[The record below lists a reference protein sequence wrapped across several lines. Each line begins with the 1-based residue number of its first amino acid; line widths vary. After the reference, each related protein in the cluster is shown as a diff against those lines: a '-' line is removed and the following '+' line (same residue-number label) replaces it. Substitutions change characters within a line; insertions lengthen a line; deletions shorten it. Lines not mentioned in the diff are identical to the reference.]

1 LQSRLLYLIETGG
14 PQYFILMGS
23 RPNDHK
29 DESVIPILR
38 GTKESTPTSV
48 SKWNKLSFEAINLI
62 TSRVNRR
69 VFLEIINSETS
80 DKANLL
86 WTKINEQYAS
96 KRALNKGRVWMN
108 WQKSNYNCN
117 LQLYI
122 DNTRTFLH
130 ELESVSIKVP
140 SEILSYIILGKL
152 AGDTTLSQVV
162 ELLTLND
169 DLIGKPDQFLSH
181 LQEYVHL
188 QTSKPA
194 NNHSTASALVSS
206 TQNHPY
212 KIMYY
217 CANGKHNP
225 KCTTHKKEEC
235 YAENPHLRPPRRENK
250 RKATGEAS
258 AHLGSATALITNSN
272 ILQELVIDCG
282 ATHHMFYSQSIFSSI
297 SEVSR
302 FSVSTGYSASNLYA
316 EGIRTVNILV
326 NNRLLTLTDCLF
338 VPKLNFNL
346 VSLLQL
352 FKHKITITRAN
363 KNFTLETTEN
373 LLLQG
378 EVINNLMKI
387 TFTSPTSFVTTVMDD
402 LWHRRLGH
410 PGKLLVKSMGLPSSN
425 QLCRI
430 CELNKATHIPFKS
443 HFEDAT
449 LPLDCIHIDLVG
461 PITPPSISGARY
473 FLTIVDQATSF
484 KITRFL
490 KNKSE
495 AYDQFISA
503 KKLMENKH
511 DRTIKKLVS
520 DRGGEFLNNQFK
532 ELVNSC
538 GFQHIFSPSYT
549 PQHNGFAERANRTI
563 LEKAKCLLNSS
574 NLPKPYWAEAINTAT
589 TLSNLIPTPSRH
601 NKSPYTLWTK
611 FPPRIKKLRV
621 FGCQAIVL
629 IPKEH
634 REWKLSESGSEGVF
648 LGYENDM
655 SSYRIL
661 RLSDRKPTLKDQI
674 KKSWGNDNE
683 MITVDEI
690 STSSPSTGCEEAQA
704 TVDEIRALSPV
715 ESCPAEPLNLIEYS
729 QIPDAPV
736 VTPCPPAV
744 PLNHHRIRV
753 IGPRHPTLVTADIN
767 PANILPYS

>member
-1 LQSRLLYLIETGG
+1 
-14 PQYFILMGS
+14 MAS
-23 RPNDHK
+23 RPNDYK
-29 DESVIPILR
+29 DELIIPILDGSNYSEWYQR
-38 GTKESTPTSV
+38 MRFLLRSRDLLDVCENPLGQEATPTAITI
-48 SKWNKLSFEAINLI
+48 WNKLSFEAITLI

-96 KRALNKGRVWMN
+96 KRALNKGRVWMH
-108 WQKSNYNCN
+108 WQKSNYNGN

-122 DNTRTFLH
+122 DNTRTFLY

-152 AGDTTLSQVV
+152 AGDTKLSQIV

-169 DLIGKPDQFLSH
+169 NLIGRPDQVLSR

-188 QTSKPA
+188 QTSKPV
-194 NNHSTASALVSS
+194 NDHSSASALVSS

-250 RKATGEAS
+250 RRATREATAHLAS
-258 AHLGSATALITNSN
+258 APALITNAN
-272 ILQELVIDCG
+272 TLQELVVDCG
-282 ATHHMFYSQSIFSSI
+282 ATHHMFHSRSVFSSL

-302 FSVSTGYSASNLYA
+302 FSVSTGDSASNLYA
-316 EGIRTVNILV
+316 VGIGTVNILV
-326 NNRLLTLTDCLF
+326 NNRLLTLTDCLL
-338 VPKLNFNL
+338 VPKLNCNL

-363 KNFTLETTEN
+363 NNFSLETTEN

-378 EVINNLMKI
+378 EVSNNLMKI
-387 TFTSPTSFVTTVMDD
+387 SFTIPMSYVTTVVDD
-402 LWHRRLGH
+402 LWHQRLGH
-410 PGKLLVKSMGLPSSN
+410 PGKLPVKSMGLPSSDKP
-425 QLCRI
+425 CKI
-430 CELNKATHIPFKS
+430 CDLNKAAQIPFKG
-443 HFEDAT
+443 HFEQAI

-495 AYDQFISA
+495 AYDQFVSV
-503 KKLMENKH
+503 KKLMENRH
-511 DRTIKKLVS
+511 DRTLKKLVS

-532 ELVNSC
+532 TLADSC

-549 PQHNGFAERANRTI
+549 PQHNGVVERANQTI
-563 LEKAKCLLNSS
+563 LEKAKCLLNGS
-574 NLPKPYWAEAINTAT
+574 NLPKLYWAEAINTAT

-601 NKSPYTLWTK
+601 NMSPYTLWTK
-611 FPPRIKKLRV
+611 FPPRIKKLKV
-621 FGCQAIVL
+621 FGCQAVVL
-629 IPKEH
+629 VPKEH
-634 REWKLSESGSEGVF
+634 REWKLSESGSEGIF
-648 LGYENDM
+648 LGYENEM
-655 SSYRIL
+655 TSYRIL
-661 RLSDRKPTLKDQI
+661 
-674 KKSWGNDNE
+674 
-683 MITVDEI
+683 
-690 STSSPSTGCEEAQA
+690 
-704 TVDEIRALSPV
+704 
-715 ESCPAEPLNLIEYS
+715 
-729 QIPDAPV
+729 
-736 VTPCPPAV
+736 
-744 PLNHHRIRV
+744 
-753 IGPRHPTLVTADIN
+753 
-767 PANILPYS
+767 